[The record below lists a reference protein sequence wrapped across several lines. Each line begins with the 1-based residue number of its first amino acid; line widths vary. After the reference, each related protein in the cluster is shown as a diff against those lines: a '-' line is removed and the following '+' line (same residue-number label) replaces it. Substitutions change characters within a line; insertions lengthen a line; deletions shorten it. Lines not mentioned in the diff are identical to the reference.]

1 MGLKKF
7 FLEAVDDL
15 KASDDEF
22 KSAPAVENEEEDDYI
37 MLQDLKMIHETTSV
51 FRKIKRN
58 EILVTRNALMGD
70 TKSVKVKSS
79 GLHGLMP
86 FVKEGYIVDTNDF
99 VIEVNDT
106 KSSDGKYSQ
115 SIGIGED
122 IKITLRLTVAAS
134 EEPEFLE
141 NLIKQKN
148 SYKAVIRRA
157 SERIMRLL
165 INERL
170 LVSKIDQE
178 DILGVLN
185 QATAEGVKLNFLTD
199 LDELEPSKN
208 YDEIM
213 AIADNLLEEY
223 GLIIKEV
230 NFSDIDLP
238 ESIKSATNERLMQQD
253 KIKIKKKDADSGV
266 YIAQKKKE
274 ADLENQIAMIE
285 MINSLQEKGMSNEY
299 IAKILQMYAW
309 EKLPPNA
316 NVILGGNGGFAG
328 DMLAANLA
336 AQQNENTN
344 GRSR

>member
-22 KSAPAVENEEEDDYI
+22 KSAPAVENVESKDYVMI
-37 MLQDLKMIHETTSV
+37 NDLNMIHTFTKV
-51 FRKIKRN
+51 FGKVDIDQM
-58 EILVTRNALMGD
+58 LVTRNVLFGD
-70 TKSVKVKSS
+70 TESVKVKLP
-79 GLHGLMP
+79 GFHGRMP
-86 FVKEGYIVDTNDF
+86 LFSEGYAVDTNDLI
-99 VIEVNDT
+99 IEVNDT

-122 IKITLRLTVAAS
+122 VKITLRLTVAVSKKAKHAKK
-134 EEPEFLE
+134 
-141 NLIKQKN
+141 LIQQKK
-148 SYKAVIRRA
+148 SYKAAIRRA

-165 INERL
+165 INEKL
-170 LVSKIDQE
+170 LVNKIDQE
-178 DILGVLN
+178 DILDTLI
-185 QATAEGVKLNFLTD
+185 QRTSEGVKLNFLTD
-199 LDELEPSKN
+199 LDDLQPSRN

-213 AIADNLLEEY
+213 TIADNLLDEY
-223 GLIIKEV
+223 GIIIKEV
-230 NFSDIDLP
+230 NFFDIDLP
-238 ESIKSATNERLMQQD
+238 ESIKKQINDRISQQD
-253 KIKIKKKDADSGV
+253 KIKMKQKDADSGV
-266 YIAQKKKE
+266 YVAQKKKE
-274 ADLENQIAMIE
+274 AELESQIAMIE

>member
-22 KSAPAVENEEEDDYI
+22 KSAPAVNDQEQDDYI
-37 MLQDLKMIHETTSV
+37 MLQDLKMIHEFTSV
-51 FRKIKRN
+51 FGKVDVDKMLVKRN
-58 EILVTRNALMGD
+58 VLFGD
-70 TKSVKVKSS
+70 TKSVKVKHP
-79 GLHGLMP
+79 GYHGRMP
-86 FVKEGYIVDTNDF
+86 LLSEGYIVDTNDLI
-99 VIEVNDT
+99 IEVNDT

-122 IKITLRLTVAAS
+122 ITLTLRLTVAAS

-141 NLIKQKN
+141 KLIKQKN

-170 LVSKIDQE
+170 LVRKIDQE
-178 DILGVLN
+178 DILDTLI
-185 QATAEGVKLNFLTD
+185 QRTSKGVKLNFLTD
-199 LDELEPSKN
+199 LDDLQPSRN

-213 AIADNLLEEY
+213 TIADNLLEEY

-238 ESIKSATNERLMQQD
+238 ESIKKQINDRISQQD
-253 KIKIKKKDADSGV
+253 KIKMKQKDADSGV
-266 YIAQKKKE
+266 YVAQKKKE
-274 ADLENQIAMIE
+274 AELESQIAMIE

-309 EKLPPNA
+309 EKLPANA
-316 NVILGGNGGFAG
+316 NVILGGNGGFSG

-336 AQQNENTN
+336 AQQNNNSN